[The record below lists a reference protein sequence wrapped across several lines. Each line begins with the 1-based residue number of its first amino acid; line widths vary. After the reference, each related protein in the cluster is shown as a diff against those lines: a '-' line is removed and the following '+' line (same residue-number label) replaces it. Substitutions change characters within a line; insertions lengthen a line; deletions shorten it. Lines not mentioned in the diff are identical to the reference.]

1 VPCDPLLTR
10 GRLPP
15 RVQREKA
22 FINQSTGVLQRFDFE
37 PAGRIDP
44 ALFGLIRESCCGR
57 LVGGKVKIRSFGP
70 AMFVL
75 FFFLDY
81 FSSCLRW
88 AADRCLCVS
97 RRWTPPA
104 GTSSW
109 SLYHPTALPSSC
121 RLLFCPFF
129 YSDPLHAKS
138 ASSRPRELEPLL
150 EGEGDA
156 FTFGLPRENYTYSML
171 RGLTLNFTRF

>member
-70 AMFVL
+70 AMVVL
-75 FFFLDY
+75 FFF
-81 FSSCLRW
+81 
-88 AADRCLCVS
+88 
-97 RRWTPPA
+97 P
-104 GTSSW
+104 G
-109 SLYHPTALPSSC
+109 
-121 RLLFCPFF
+121 LLFVMPPVGRRPV
-129 YSDPLHAKS
+129 PL
-138 ASSRPRELEPLL
+138 
-150 EGEGDA
+150 
-156 FTFGLPRENYTYSML
+156 
-171 RGLTLNFTRF
+171 RFSPVDTTCRH